1 MDTLSMTARSAQSR
15 PRRSCSGVLIEFSL
29 DLESNVCAFVQRAME
44 AAAEVGDQLG
54 VSAAGGGAGPQ
65 PLVWSAAVE
74 SLHALSTELGLP
86 ELADLADIMR
96 LSGQEGAQ
104 VYSNLRARSA
114 GMRAAMLNA
123 ELAKANEIGKRMLI
137 PMSILG
143 VIFLCAAAGD
153 HRDRGCR
160 RDAFPRKR
168 TGRSGTSRRASILRA
183 RLRRGFAG
191 LRTAGEKV
199 LDGLHS
205 EKGGDD
211 GD

>member
-1 MDTLSMTARSAQSR
+1 
-15 PRRSCSGVLIEFSL
+15 
-29 DLESNVCAFVQRAME
+29 ME
-44 AAAEVGDQLG
+44 AAAEVGDSWMFRRLG
-54 VSAAGGGAGPQ
+54 RSWPAAAG
-65 PLVWSAAVE
+65 LVCRRGRRCTRCRPSWACRN
-74 SLHALSTELGLP
+74 
-86 ELADLADIMR
+86 ADVADIMR